1 MDEELQKRNTDCVYF
16 LASPLTCKKVRTTL
30 RHCKASA
37 KLSFFVSMGLNVS
50 IDTVRLRGST
60 LEIVGTGWQGAVL
73 IPLVLFDILAFVK
86 HSALLKYQ
94 EAVMVFQSRL
104 LGVMDLPLDAHT
116 EVSSESAPPQ
126 NRCSAPVNK
135 VNVPC
140 YFYFNGFCNKG
151 DGCSFLHGPDDGIPA
166 WKSSRTDTAVSD
178 APPLENKM
186 SAGSDTGTAPI
197 ETRCNP
203 SEAAPTRAVEIQI
216 EPKEDVHLPAL
227 GNIKDQSASPHLSA
241 SECEEAAAVRSE
253 TLILGKGLIQS
264 RSLVCTDQSS
274 DEQVD
279 DYIEQEDW
287 LESSPGFDV
296 LVDNR
301 SENLGYE
308 EDPEYLIAIDRDG
321 RELNGHFLGY
331 DYEDPVEYDP
341 AYPDAGILDE
351 HERLDSSDQ
360 FDNEQRFDYIRKVPG
375 RSREKM
381 FYPVLPRKRKFLPV
395 DMAIDGRRGMD
406 LRDHLRKRRVINGR
420 QVTSFSR
427 RNNSSR
433 QVDQSQERS
442 RRHGTQWLHGRLI
455 TEENSNGHRS
465 HGKNGTLLNSIN
477 PQSWFRQ
484 SRSNKVG
491 QHYKEKRQPKQQFH
505 SSEVSRNTVSKKKRS
520 AEESDM
526 FTGPKTLA
534 QIKEEK
540 RKATGNGD
548 SSGKLGHSSRA
559 ISEEFQGPKPL
570 SEILKDKRKLRSII
584 DANNDSS

>member
-16 LASPLTCKKVRTTL
+16 LASPLTCKKGIECEY
-30 RHCKASA
+30 RHSEIAR
-37 KLSFFVSMGLNVS
+37 LNPR
-50 IDTVRLRGST
+50 DCWYWLAGSC
-60 LEIVGTGWQGAVL
+60 LN
-73 IPLVLFDILAFVK
+73 PSCAFR
-86 HSALLKYQ
+86 HP
-94 EAVMVFQSRL
+94 
-104 LGVMDLPLDAHT
+104 PLDAHT

-227 GNIKDQSASPHLSA
+227 GNIKDQN
-241 SECEEAAAVRSE
+241 
-253 TLILGKGLIQS
+253 
-264 RSLVCTDQSS
+264 
-274 DEQVD
+274 EQVD